1 MALAPVSI
9 LTLWLSL
16 WTSLIQAE
24 IEYPVTI
31 EVDLIYPRPEAKAR
45 DEWLPIVFA
54 IQNAEAAY
62 FHGFTMTWLVYPE
75 GGGEFESIQTYTSS
89 SFQKFHYGMLDS
101 DTAIVIGANSNT
113 ATVDPGRYNFTW
125 EFSMV
130 PCTVSGSLTTIES
143 GTVVAS
149 DSFFVDI
156 VSGDAGNVGDLEDWI
171 DKCPEVAAQVTIA
184 ESVLSS
190 CPVLAEN
197 DNSRSVRRQMCDTML
212 LDAEQRGCLHSYF
225 SGISDNGHEYV
236 QDNGTVSC
244 KSGFDVLPIEWK
256 DPGFE
261 VSTTSSSS
269 TRTSTSST
277 ASSTTTDIPTS
288 TEGIDEASPT
298 ATYSTDNGNGQS
310 DVDESASPIHL
321 AEFTTLGGCMVVSFI
336 FLGLV

>member
-1 MALAPVSI
+1 
-9 LTLWLSL
+9 
-16 WTSLIQAE
+16 
-24 IEYPVTI
+24 
-31 EVDLIYPRPEAKAR
+31 
-45 DEWLPIVFA
+45 
-54 IQNAEAAY
+54 
-62 FHGFTMTWLVYPE
+62 
-75 GGGEFESIQTYTSS
+75 
-89 SFQKFHYGMLDS
+89 
-101 DTAIVIGANSNT
+101 
-113 ATVDPGRYNFTW
+113 
-125 EFSMV
+125 MV